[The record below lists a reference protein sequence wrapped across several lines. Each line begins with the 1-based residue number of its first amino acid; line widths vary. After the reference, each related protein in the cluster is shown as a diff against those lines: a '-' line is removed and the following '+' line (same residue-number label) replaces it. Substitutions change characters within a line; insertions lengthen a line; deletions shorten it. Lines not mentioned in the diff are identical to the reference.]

1 MGEPLLS
8 LDQLAPLLRGRRL
21 GVLTDVDGTIA
32 PIAVQPEAAA
42 VVPGARAALAAM
54 APHLPVVGAM
64 SGRALADLR
73 RIVGLPELL
82 YIGSHGLTWCYQGI
96 EEIREEALPF
106 VPLATRAAVELAPV
120 AAIAGVRFEEKGVSL
135 AIHYRL
141 ASDGEATRAAI
152 LAAVEAS

>member
-1 MGEPLLS
+1 MGEPLRS

-42 VVPGARAALAAM
+42 VVPGARAALAAL

-64 SGRALADLR
+64 SGRALADLQ

-82 YIGSHGLTWCYQGI
+82 YIGSQGLTWSYQGV
-96 EEIREEALPF
+96 EEVPDEALPF
-106 VPLATRAAVELAPV
+106 VPLAKQAALELAPLG
-120 AAIAGVRFEEKGVSL
+120 AIAGVRFEEKGVSL

-141 ASDGEATRAAI
+141 ASDAEATRTEI
-152 LAAVEAS
+152 LTTV